1 MDLATVLPL
10 VLQGSVALTVFCLGL
25 EASNR
30 DALYLLRRPAD
41 LLKAIVSMNVVMPL
55 VALALVMIFD
65 FHVTVEIA
73 LLTLSVSPV
82 PPLFPKKSAGAGGS
96 ASYTIGLLV
105 AISILAIVTVP
116 LTVEL
121 VSYALGL
128 KAHMSPVAAAKVV
141 AVTIL
146 APLGAGML
154 ARAVLPGLAET
165 IAKPL
170 AKIAIVILVLA
181 IVPLLIA
188 AWPAMYALIGGGTLI
203 ALAVFVIIGLTVGH
217 VLGGPDPNERAVLAL
232 STATRHPGMAIAIAN
247 ANNPGNK
254 LLLGAMLLYI
264 LMHFVLAIP
273 YTKLTHSKQDQGGG
287 TVGI

>member
-1 MDLATVLPL
+1 MNLATVLPL

-25 EASNR
+25 EASPR
-30 DALYLLRRPAD
+30 ECLYLVRRPID
-41 LLKAIVSMNVVMPL
+41 LLKAIVSMNVIMPL
-55 VALALVMIFD
+55 VALALVMLFD
-65 FHVTVEIA
+65 FHVTVDIA

-105 AISILAIVTVP
+105 AISILSIVTVP

-121 VSYALGL
+121 VSSALGL
-128 KAHMSPVAAAKVV
+128 KAHMSPLAVAKVV

-146 APLGAGML
+146 VPLGAGL
-154 ARAVLPGLAET
+154 LVCAVLPALAET

-170 AKIAIVILVLA
+170 AKIAIITLVLA
-181 IVPLLIA
+181 IIPLLIV
-188 AWPAMYALIGGGTLI
+188 AWPTMWALIGGGTLI
-203 ALAVFVIIGLTVGH
+203 ALAAFVAIGLTVGH

-264 LMHFVLAIP
+264 LMHFVLTIP
-273 YTKLTHSKQDQGGG
+273 YVKLTRSKQDQIAG
-287 TVGI
+287 VGI

>member
-1 MDLATVLPL
+1 MNLATVLPL

-25 EASNR
+25 EASPR
-30 DALYLLRRPAD
+30 ECLYLVRRPVD
-41 LLKAIVSMNVVMPL
+41 LLKAIVSMNVIMPL
-55 VALALVMIFD
+55 VALALVMLFD
-65 FHVTVEIA
+65 FHVTVEVA

-96 ASYTIGLLV
+96 VSYTIGLLV
-105 AISILAIVTVP
+105 AISILSIVTVP

-121 VSYALGL
+121 VSSALSL
-128 KAHMSPVAAAKVV
+128 NAHMSPLAVAKVV

-146 APLGAGML
+146 VPLGAGIL
-154 ARAVLPGLAET
+154 VCAVLPALAER

-170 AKIAIVILVLA
+170 AKIAIITLVLA
-181 IVPLLIA
+181 VIPLLIV
-188 AWPAMYALIGGGTLI
+188 AWPTMWALIGGGTLA
-203 ALAVFVIIGLTVGH
+203 ALAAFVAIGLTVGH

-264 LMHFVLAIP
+264 LMHFVLTVP
-273 YTKLTHSKQDQGGG
+273 YVRLTQGKQDQIGG
-287 TVGI
+287 VGI